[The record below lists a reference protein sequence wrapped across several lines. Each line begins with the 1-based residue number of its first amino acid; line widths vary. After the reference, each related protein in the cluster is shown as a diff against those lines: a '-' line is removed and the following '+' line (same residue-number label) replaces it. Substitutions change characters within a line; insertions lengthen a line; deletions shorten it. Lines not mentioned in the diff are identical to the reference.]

1 MAAYSSSEVGD
12 LLTAIEAVLFTL
24 DIRSKKC
31 TWFSDRIHGLLDP
44 DSSTQLSHHARM
56 MQSCHPEDRDFC
68 SKIVTHLSTSQERPV
83 QLVIRLRYGDGHWR
97 WLFLSCQEIRN
108 NEKEEPMTVAG
119 IIIPLVHGCIDR
131 HAIDH
136 VVDMIRKI
144 RSSSIECLTMR
155 EKQVLSMIARGYTCA
170 AIANELSISFHTADT
185 YRKRLLRKLN
195 APNIAAL
202 GALAGAWGLT

>member
-1 MAAYSSSEVGD
+1 MPAFSASDIGD
-12 LLTAIEAVLFTL
+12 LFTATDAVIFTL
-24 DIRSKKC
+24 DLRSKRC
-31 TWFSDRIHGLLDP
+31 TWFSDRILKLIDAATAEP
-44 DSSTQLSHHARM
+44 LSLHTRM
-56 MQSCHPEDRDFC
+56 VQACHPEDRDFC